1 MNWTKKVLAFSIV
14 FFLFLLLLKGFDLT
28 VGYVL
33 GSDDPAKTKVQ
44 MEPRTIVLREHSPN
58 YDVKIMP
65 DDGYMKKTQGLEQKE
80 YRLRTNNQ
88 AYIIGERDTVKKS
101 NEVDILFFGGSTTE
115 CKYVDEDK
123 RFPYLVADK
132 LEKKDGLLLQTLN
145 GGVSGNNTIN
155 SLLNLIVK
163 GLEIKPKFIVLMH
176 AINDVALI
184 SKEQTYWR
192 GPKSKVFINEGKIKE
207 EDKFIYLLFKQA
219 KEILIPN
226 IWLQIR
232 HVVSSKIDNI
242 NNGDEWASSRNK
254 PKANYSDV
262 EQALTEDFSSALK
275 SFVAVSRAWGIE
287 PILMTQFNR
296 ILISDSFIRNQ
307 YEKTSQPLSYDE
319 FVKLYSVANDIIR
332 KISKDEQVFLIDL
345 DKELTGNNMYM
356 YDAVHLNTQGS
367 NFVAEY
373 IASEMEKK
381 YPELYRL
388 N

>member
-1 MNWTKKVLAFSIV
+1 MHWTKKLLAFSIV
-14 FFLFLLLLKGFDLT
+14 FFLSLLLLKGFDLA

-33 GSDDPAKTKVQ
+33 GSDDLAKTKVQ
-44 MEPRTIVLREHSPN
+44 MEPRTIAFREHSPN
-58 YDVKIMP
+58 FDIKMMP
-65 DDGYMKKTQGLEQKE
+65 DNGYIEQTQGLEQKE

-88 AYIIGERDTVKKS
+88 GFIIGERDTVKKS
-101 NEVDILFFGGSTTE
+101 DAVDIIFFGGSTTE
-115 CKYVDEDK
+115 CKYVEEDK

-132 LEKKDGLLLQTLN
+132 LEKKDGLPLQTLN

-155 SLLNLIVK
+155 SILNSIVK
-163 GLEIKPKFIVLMH
+163 GLEIKPKFMVLMH

-192 GPKSKVFINEGKIKE
+192 GPKSKVFINEGKIIQ
-207 EDKFIYLLFKQA
+207 DPKFIYSLFKQV

-232 HVVSSKIDNI
+232 HVVSAKIDDASD
-242 NNGDEWASSRNK
+242 DEWASSRNK

-262 EQALTEDFSSALK
+262 EQVLTEDFSSALK

-296 ILISDSFIRNQ
+296 ILISDSFIRTQ
-307 YEKTSQPLSYDE
+307 YEKLNQPLSYDE
-319 FVKLYSVANDIIR
+319 FVKLYSVANELIR
-332 KISKDEQVFLIDL
+332 KIAKDEQVFLIDL
-345 DKELTGNNMYM
+345 DKELTGNNKYI

-367 NFVAEY
+367 SVVAEY
-373 IASEMEKK
+373 IANEMAKK
-381 YPELYRL
+381 YPEFYLL

>member
-14 FFLFLLLLKGFDLT
+14 FFLSLLLLKGFDLA

-33 GSDDPAKTKVQ
+33 SSDDPTKMKVQ
-44 MEPRTIVLREHSPN
+44 MEPRTIALGENNPN
-58 YDVKIMP
+58 LDIKVMP
-65 DDGYMKKTQGLEQKE
+65 DNRYMEQRQGLEQKE

-88 AYIIGERDTVKKS
+88 GFIIGERDTVKKS
-101 NEVDILFFGGSTTE
+101 NAVDIIFFGGSTTE
-115 CKYVDEDK
+115 CIYVEEDK

-145 GGVSGNNTIN
+145 GGVSGNNTVN
-155 SLLNLIVK
+155 SLLNSIVK
-163 GLEIKPKFIVLMH
+163 GLEIKPKFMVLMH
-176 AINDVALI
+176 AVNDVVLI
-184 SKEQTYWR
+184 SKAQTYWR
-192 GPKSKVFINEGKIKE
+192 GPQSKVFINEGKIIK
-207 EDKFIYLLFKQA
+207 DPKFIYLLFKQV

-226 IWLQIR
+226 IWLRIR
-232 HVVSSKIDNI
+232 HVVASKIDDASNA
-242 NNGDEWASSRNK
+242 DEWASIRNK

-296 ILISDSFIRNQ
+296 ILINDSFIRTT
-307 YEKTSQPLSYDE
+307 YEQKSQPLSYDE
-319 FVKLYSVANDIIR
+319 FVKLYSVANELIR
-332 KISKDEQVFLIDL
+332 KIAKDEQVFLIDL
-345 DKELTGNNMYM
+345 DKELTGDNTYI

-367 NFVAEY
+367 IVVAEY
-373 IASEMEKK
+373 IANEMAKK
-381 YPELYRL
+381 YPEFYRL

>member
-1 MNWTKKVLAFSIV
+1 MHWTKKVLAFSIV
-14 FFLFLLLLKGFDLT
+14 FFLSLLLLKGFDLA

-33 GSDDPAKTKVQ
+33 GSDDLAKTKVQ
-44 MEPRTIVLREHSPN
+44 MEPRTIAFREHSPN
-58 YDVKIMP
+58 FDIKMMP
-65 DDGYMKKTQGLEQKE
+65 DNGYIEQTQGLEQKE

-88 AYIIGERDTVKKS
+88 GFIIGERDTVKKS
-101 NEVDILFFGGSTTE
+101 DAVDIIFFGGSTTE
-115 CKYVDEDK
+115 CKYVEEDK

-132 LEKKDGLLLQTLN
+132 LEKKDGLPLQTLN

-155 SLLNLIVK
+155 SILNSIVK
-163 GLEIKPKFIVLMH
+163 GLEIKPKFMVLMH

-192 GPKSKVFINEGKIKE
+192 GPKSKVFINEGKIIQ
-207 EDKFIYLLFKQA
+207 DPKFIYSLFKQV

-232 HVVSSKIDNI
+232 HVVSAKIDDASD
-242 NNGDEWASSRNK
+242 DEWASSRNK

-262 EQALTEDFSSALK
+262 EQVLTEDFSSALK

-296 ILISDSFIRNQ
+296 ILISDSFIRTQ
-307 YEKTSQPLSYDE
+307 YEKLNQPLSYDE
-319 FVKLYSVANDIIR
+319 FVKLYSVANELIR
-332 KISKDEQVFLIDL
+332 KIAKDEQVFLIDL
-345 DKELTGNNMYM
+345 DKELTGNNKYI

-367 NFVAEY
+367 SVVAEY
-373 IASEMEKK
+373 IANEMAKK
-381 YPELYRL
+381 YPEFYLL

>member
-14 FFLFLLLLKGFDLT
+14 FFLSLLLLKGFDLA

-33 GSDDPAKTKVQ
+33 GSDDPAKMKVQ
-44 MEPRTIVLREHSPN
+44 MEPRTIALREHSPN

-65 DDGYMKKTQGLEQKE
+65 DNGYMENTQGLEQKE

-88 AYIIGERDTVKKS
+88 AFIIGERDTVKKS
-101 NEVDILFFGGSTTE
+101 NAVDIIFFGGSTTE
-115 CKYVDEDK
+115 CKYVEEDK

-155 SLLNLIVK
+155 SLLNSIVK
-163 GLEIKPKFIVLMH
+163 GLEIKPKFMVLMH
-176 AINDVALI
+176 AVNDVALI

-192 GPKSKVFINEGKIKE
+192 GPKSKVFINEGKINK
-207 EDKFIYLLFKQA
+207 DPKFIYLLFKQV

-226 IWLQIR
+226 TWLQIR
-232 HVVSSKIDNI
+232 HLVSSNIDDVSI
-242 NNGDEWASSRNK
+242 DEWASSRDK
-254 PKANYSDV
+254 PKAYYSDV

-296 ILISDSFIRNQ
+296 ILISDSFIRTQ

-319 FVKLYSVANDIIR
+319 FVKLYSVANELIR
-332 KISKDEQVFLIDL
+332 EIAKDEQVFLIDL
-345 DKELTGNNMYM
+345 DKELTGNNIYI

-367 NFVAEY
+367 IFVAEY
-373 IASEMEKK
+373 IANEMAKK
-381 YPELYRL
+381 YPEFYRL

>member
-1 MNWTKKVLAFSIV
+1 MHWTKKVLAFSIV
-14 FFLFLLLLKGFDLT
+14 FFLSLLLLKGFDLA

-33 GSDDPAKTKVQ
+33 GSDDLAKTKVQ
-44 MEPRTIVLREHSPN
+44 MEPRTIAFREHSPN
-58 YDVKIMP
+58 FDIKMMP
-65 DDGYMKKTQGLEQKE
+65 DNGYIEQTQGLEQKE

-88 AYIIGERDTVKKS
+88 GFIIGERDTVKKS
-101 NEVDILFFGGSTTE
+101 NAVDIIFFGGSTTE
-115 CKYVDEDK
+115 CKYVEEDK

-145 GGVSGNNTIN
+145 GGVSGNNSIN
-155 SLLNLIVK
+155 SLLNSIVK
-163 GLEIKPKFIVLMH
+163 GLEIKPKFMVLMH

-192 GPKSKVFINEGKIKE
+192 GPKSKVFINEGKIIQ
-207 EDKFIYLLFKQA
+207 DPKFIYSLFKQV

-232 HVVSSKIDNI
+232 HVVSAKIDDASD
-242 NNGDEWASSRNK
+242 DEWASSRNK

-262 EQALTEDFSSALK
+262 EQVLTEDFSSALK

-296 ILISDSFIRNQ
+296 ILISDSFIRTT

-319 FVKLYSVANDIIR
+319 FVKLYSLANELIR
-332 KISKDEQVFLIDL
+332 KIAKDEQVFLIDL
-345 DKELTGNNMYM
+345 DKELSGNNLYL

-367 NFVAEY
+367 IVVAEY
-373 IASEMEKK
+373 IANEMAKK
-381 YPELYRL
+381 YPEFYLL